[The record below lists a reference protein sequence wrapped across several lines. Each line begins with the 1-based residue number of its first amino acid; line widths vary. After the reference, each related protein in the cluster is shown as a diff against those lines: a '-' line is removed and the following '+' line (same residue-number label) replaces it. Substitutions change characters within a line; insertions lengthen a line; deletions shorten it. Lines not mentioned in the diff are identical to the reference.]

1 MILTWLVSSCFDD
14 LIPLRFEEDY
24 KYKIHNT
31 WGKNCTNNFHFEAV
45 FIPVYVFPSTALSL
59 NVLNFSNS
67 DTSTSGRHKG
77 ESDSHKGC
85 WGIIYKIDVRQTLTV
100 QRTISTRRVSVGL
113 PYMTGVTSRCV
124 VVLIIKHCG
133 PVSAVYYIFKET

>member
-67 DTSTSGRHKG
+67 DTYIRKTQRWKWQPQGLLGDYLQNRCPTNLNCPTDNINQEGKCRVTVH
-77 ESDSHKGC
+77 DWCNIALCRCPHH
-85 WGIIYKIDVRQTLTV
+85 QTLW
-100 QRTISTRRVSVGL
+100 
-113 PYMTGVTSRCV
+113 SRFSCV
-124 VVLIIKHCG
+124 LHL
-133 PVSAVYYIFKET
+133 